1 MRTAAVEDAA
11 WPTAPRQLSSG
22 AEGGET
28 RWWGAR
34 VRENRRGGEPRSRG
48 SHLEVEGPACATG
61 KAAPEGLGGVRST
74 LRASIYVPCFS
85 RVLIFISLL
94 TLEELRIY
102 VVPPR
107 RRPSVVSLP
116 ARLLAAVPIQHVSSC
131 ATTLEAPAFRRSSRP
146 VVLVALAWTLS

>member
-1 MRTAAVEDAA
+1 MTEGDASSDGSSRLDDEAAVEDAA

-34 VRENRRGGEPRSRG
+34 VRENRGGGEPCSRG

-74 LRASIYVPCFS
+74 LRASIYVPYFS
-85 RVLIFISLL
+85 RVSIFISLL
-94 TLEELRIY
+94 LLEELRIY
-102 VVPPR
+102 VVPPP

-116 ARLLAAVPIQHVSSC
+116 ARLTRRRAH
-131 ATTLEAPAFRRSSRP
+131 PARLILRFSRCRASLP
-146 VVLVALAWTLS
+146 